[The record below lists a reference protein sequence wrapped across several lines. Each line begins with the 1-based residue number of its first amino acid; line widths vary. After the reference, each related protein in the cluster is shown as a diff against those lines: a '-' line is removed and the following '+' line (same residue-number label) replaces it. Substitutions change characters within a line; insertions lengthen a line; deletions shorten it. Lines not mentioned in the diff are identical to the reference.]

1 MTDVLVVIIVGEVY
15 VERVG
20 IELNLRFGIV
30 GGLPCVLCGHLLGHP
45 KHLRHEILRH
55 SARMLRIHGRQR
67 HGPVVSIAAQGADHL
82 LLGHNLQHGL
92 QVVEEPVLGGD
103 RSRTAAL
110 LVLVVVHQQ
119 QAIGVVRH
127 VLQIKAVVAHRR
139 VDIQFQVALLEV
151 LIERGEQCHVSRL
164 CLVGYL
170 LEVQRDSTIA
180 GARGEELVDLLY
192 KVGTGCGVGKKVT
205 DGGLKYTL
213 DRIVVVDQ
221 RKNLRVLVRRRNG
234 ACNPALVIHGKHS
247 GRVHHGEGAIVHAI
261 GGQRAV
267 RRDHMEPLREEQIDL
282 VDVLLQRGVAGRIVL
297 HVVRRAQAFARVQ
310 DHLGGLQVG
319 SAMQGAIQ
327 LLARFDG
334 LDLQGAD
341 VPLGRRQQQ
350 LRQRRHLQQADHKQN
365 PDDDAEQREAIE
377 DSP

>member
-1 MTDVLVVIIVGEVY
+1 MADVRIVIVVGEVD
-15 VERVG
+15 VERIG
-20 IELNLRFGIV
+20 IELDLRFGIV
-30 GGLPCVLCGHLLGHP
+30 GGLPCLLGGHLLGHP

-55 SARMLRIHGRQR
+55 SARMFRIHGRQR
-67 HGPVVSIAAQGADHL
+67 HGPVVAIAAQGADHL
-82 LLGHNLQHGL
+82 FLGHNLQHVL
-92 QVVEEPVLGGD
+92 QVVEEPVLRGD
-103 RSRTAAL
+103 GARLAL
-110 LVLVVVHQQ
+110 HLVLIVVHQQ
-119 QAIGVVRH
+119 ETVGVVGH
-127 VLQIKAVVAHRR
+127 VLQIEAVVAHRR

-151 LIERGEQCHVSRL
+151 LVERGEQRHVSRL

-180 GARGEELVDLLY
+180 GACGEELVDLLD
-192 KVGTGCGVGKKVT
+192 KVGTGCGVGKEVA
-205 DGGLKYTL
+205 DGGLKDAL

-221 RKNLRVLVRRRNG
+221 RKNLRVFVRRRNG
-234 ACNPALVIHGKHS
+234 VGNSVFVVHAMHAS
-247 GRVHHGEGAIVHAI
+247 RVHHGEGAIVQAV

-297 HVVRRAQAFARVQ
+297 HVVGRAQAFARVQ

-319 SAMQGAIQ
+319 PAMQGAIQ
-327 LLARFDG
+327 LLARSDG

-350 LRQRRHLQQADHKQN
+350 LRQRRHL
-365 PDDDAEQREAIE
+365 
-377 DSP
+377 